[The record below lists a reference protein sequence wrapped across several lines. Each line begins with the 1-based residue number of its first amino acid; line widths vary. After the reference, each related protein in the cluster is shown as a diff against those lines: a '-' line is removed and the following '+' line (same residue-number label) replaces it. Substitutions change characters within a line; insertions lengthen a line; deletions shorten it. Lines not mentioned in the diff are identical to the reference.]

1 MFTHSHSHSQGCLA
15 PPTVTKAQTG
25 KKAAACATLLQLT
38 YSIVV
43 VKEGSILH
51 IFPFL
56 LAAVLA
62 NIEVPCSVA

>member
-1 MFTHSHSHSQGCLA
+1 MFMHSHSRWQGCLA
-15 PPTVTKAQTG
+15 PQIVAKAQTG
-25 KKAAACATLLQLT
+25 KKAAACSTLLQLT

-51 IFPFL
+51 VFPFL
-56 LAAVLA
+56 LATVLA